1 MTVWLEGVLKSRVSL
16 CSAEL
21 TVSLPHLAVQMLRN
35 NITPENL
42 QALKTEIVLMEKLR
56 HPNIVQL
63 IGTSFNTISN
73 ICMVLEWVE
82 RGKCARARACLRLR
96 QCG

>member
-42 QALKTEIVLMEKLR
+42 QALKTEMATKE
-56 HPNIVQL
+56 NQWQ
-63 IGTSFNTISN
+63 
-73 ICMVLEWVE
+73 E
-82 RGKCARARACLRLR
+82 ARKPWYKKIFRKSS
-96 QCG
+96 